1 MNMNFEHEQKM
12 RTIKVIISEIVMVL
26 SVLLVVGVLIL
37 IVSGYWV
44 NEEFEVERQGMI
56 QVSSIPTGATV
67 IVDGVASSWFERTNM
82 SKIITN
88 GEHTVTVTRNGYD
101 SWTKTIEVSE
111 GLLYRLH
118 YPRLFLQERIKEKT
132 LSNLEATKVKVS
144 PKRDYLLVTDADGV
158 MGLVNL
164 NSDIPEVKKMTEV
177 QVDELLHDWETFYKN
192 EELYDKKGNI
202 ILKFYEDKYLVM
214 VKENKIIVVKK
225 DTNEELVNAEISFTP
240 KVKEIGHNGEFIAFS
255 NGNKLATLD
264 MESMEVI
271 EWTVESEDFYWI
283 DNDMIGVVDDGGKLI
298 VYDYDGLNR
307 REITNGIDAK
317 LPVMITDDRWLY
329 YFSLDGVLMR
339 EIL

>member
-1 MNMNFEHEQKM
+1 MTMNFEREQKLH
-12 RTIKVIISEIVMVL
+12 TIKVIISEIVMVL
-26 SVLLVVGVLIL
+26 AVLLVVGVLIL

-44 NEEFEVERQGMI
+44 NEEFKVERQGMI
-56 QVSSIPTGATV
+56 QVSSVPTGATV
-67 IVDGVASSWFERTNM
+67 IVDGVPSGWFERTNM

-88 GEHTVTVTRNGYD
+88 GEHTVTVTRDGYD

-118 YPRLFLQERIKEKT
+118 YPRLFLNERTKEKV

-144 PKRDYLLVTDADGV
+144 PKRDYLLVTDKAGAI
-158 MGLVNL
+158 GLVNL
-164 NSDIPEVKKMTEV
+164 NSDIPDVKEMTDL

-202 ILKFYEDKYLVM
+202 ILEFYEDKYLVT

-225 DTNEELVNAEISFTP
+225 DTGNELINTEISFIP
-240 KVKEIGHNGEFIAFS
+240 KIKEIGHNGEFIVFS
-255 NGNKLATLD
+255 NGNRLATLD
-264 MESMEVI
+264 MESTRVK

-283 DNDMIGVVDDGGKLI
+283 DNDMIGVVDDGGKVI

-307 REITNGIDAK
+307 REITDGVNAK

-329 YFSLDGVLMR
+329 YFSIDDVLMR